1 MATPTSTGKSA
12 ALVKPNNSASSLS
25 ATCPELELPVVS
37 DFVSLTPES
46 DKRKILEI
54 SDVYVRKLCKRPGF
68 WKFRAED
75 RCDIEFDLQHPERV
89 LPSYPAELI
98 DEVLRDALYT

>member
-12 ALVKPNNSASSLS
+12 ALMKPNNSASSLN

-37 DFVSLTPES
+37 DFVS
-46 DKRKILEI
+46 
-54 SDVYVRKLCKRPGF
+54 
-68 WKFRAED
+68 
-75 RCDIEFDLQHPERV
+75 RV
-89 LPSYPAELI
+89 LPSYPADLI